1 MAQLILNRDGVDLG
15 THELVPDMVMIGRA
29 PLNHIIIDDPT
40 VSAHHARLVRA
51 ADSYW
56 LMDLHSTNGTQVNRV
71 SITDAKLKDGDEIRF
86 GSVIA
91 VFAGPL
97 PQTVVSPRVGTA
109 KPHSG
114 VWAIA
119 QSFLKERFRF
129 PRSTPSI

>member
-1 MAQLILNRDGVDLG
+1 MARLILNRDGIDLG
-15 THELVPDMVMIGRA
+15 THELVPDIVMIGRA
-29 PLNHIIIDDPT
+29 PLNHIIIVDPT
-40 VSAHHARLVRA
+40 VSAQHAKLLRA

-56 LMDLHSTNGTQVNRV
+56 LTDLHSTNGTQVNSV
-71 SITDAKLKDGDEIRF
+71 SVTDAKLKNGDKIRF

-109 KPHSG
+109 KSHTG

-129 PRSTPSI
+129 PRSTPPM